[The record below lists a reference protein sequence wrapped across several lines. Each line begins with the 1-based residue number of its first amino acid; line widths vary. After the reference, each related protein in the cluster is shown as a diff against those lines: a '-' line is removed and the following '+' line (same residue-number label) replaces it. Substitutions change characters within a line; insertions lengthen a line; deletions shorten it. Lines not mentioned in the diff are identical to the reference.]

1 MDLIECNTLIQTFA
15 EVIDTPA
22 FGSGKGRRKLYTGV
36 DLGTAYI
43 VLAVVDEEGQSIA
56 GAYQFA
62 QVVRDGLVV
71 DYRGAVKIVKQL
83 KQKIEEQLNEV
94 LTYGAVAY
102 PPGTGISDCRAIKYV
117 AEAAGFE
124 IIAAI
129 DEPTAA
135 NAVLKIENGA
145 VVDIGGGTT
154 GTAVIKNNV
163 VVHVEDEPTGGTQ
176 FSLVIAG
183 SKKISFEKAEEIK
196 KDPRLEEELLPIIKP
211 VMQKVATIIR
221 SHLQGYAVEAVYLV
235 GGTSTNKYIGKVIE
249 EETGFSMIT
258 PVHPF
263 LITPL
268 GIALY
273 TRQADSDSE
282 ANYCRTV

>member
-1 MDLIECNTLIQTFA
+1 MECNSLIQTFA

-22 FGSGKGRRKLYTGV
+22 PGSVKGARKLFTGV

-43 VLAVVDEEGQSIA
+43 VLAVVDEEGQPIA

-71 DYRGAVKIVKQL
+71 DYSGAVRIVKQL
-83 KQKIEEQLNEV
+83 KKGIEEQLNED
-94 LTYGAVAY
+94 LIYGAVAY
-102 PPGTGISDCRAIKYV
+102 PPGTGMSDCRSIKYV

-124 IIAAI
+124 IIGAI

-154 GTAVIKNNV
+154 GTAVIKDKV
-163 VVHVEDEPTGGTQ
+163 VVHVEDDPTGGTQ

-183 SKKISFEKAEEIK
+183 AKKISFEEAEEIK
-196 KDPRLEEELLPIIKP
+196 KNPSLEDELLPIIKP

-221 SHLQGYAVEAVYLV
+221 SHIQDYEVEAVYLV
-235 GGTSTNKYIGKVIE
+235 GGTSTNKYIGKIIR
-249 EETGFSMIT
+249 EETGFPIIT
-258 PVHPF
+258 PLHPF

-273 TRQADSDSE
+273 ARQVDKE
-282 ANYCRTV
+282 RGTCF

>member
-1 MDLIECNTLIQTFA
+1 MDLEACNTLIRTFA
-15 EVIDTPA
+15 EVIDQPVPTR
-22 FGSGKGRRKLYTGV
+22 GKGKRTLYTGI

-43 VLAVVDEEGQSIA
+43 VLAVVDEQGQPLA

-71 DYRGAVKIVKQL
+71 DYSGAVRIVKKL
-83 KQKIEEQLNEV
+83 KQDVEEQIGEEL
-94 LTYGAVAY
+94 LLGAVAY
-102 PPGTGISDCRAIKYV
+102 PPGTGVADSRTIKYV

-124 IIAAI
+124 IIGSV
-129 DEPTAA
+129 DEPSAA
-135 NAVLKIENGA
+135 NTVLRIENGA

-154 GTAVIKNNV
+154 GTAVIKDGV
-163 VVHVEDEPTGGTQ
+163 VVHVDDEPTGGTQ

-183 SKKISFEKAEEIK
+183 ARKIPFEEAEKIK
-196 KDPRLEEELLPIIKP
+196 KDPIYEDELFPVIKS

-221 SHLQGYAVEAVYLV
+221 SHLQGYEVEAVYLV
-235 GGTSTNKYIGKVIE
+235 GGTSTNKHIGKVIA
-249 EETGFSMIT
+249 EETGFPMIT
-258 PVHPF
+258 PLHPF

-273 TRQADSDSE
+273 ARQV
-282 ANYCRTV
+282 NV